1 MVVGSGPDC
10 GPLPMLFLDS
20 AMLAKGPRLSLHDI
34 TKKFGDFTAIDKV
47 DIELF
52 RGEIHAIV
60 GENGAGKS
68 TLMRVLAGHMAATS
82 GSMVLDGAPV
92 AIDRAAP
99 GQRPAVGFLEQEGGL
114 IIELTGVENLILA
127 EADGVWSNRVAASD
141 RLKTLAKQF
150 GGSIDPDVPVLSLTM
165 GQRQR
170 LEILI
175 TLARGADILILDE
188 PTASLSVEDAKT
200 LGQIMRGFAADRGS
214 VFYISHKLNEV
225 KEIAD
230 RITVMRR
237 GKIVGRHTASAV
249 SAEQLAAEMVG
260 ELIQNGSSAQVR
272 AREEASDEL
281 VAVALGAREEIHFDG
296 RAEDLCVLRGVSVTS
311 NYKAE
316 SDLSNIDLTVRAGEI
331 VGVAGVVGSGQTVL
345 AETLAGLLKPNS
357 GTVWRA
363 DGPIAYVPENR
374 HRDALALP
382 LTIRDNMLVHSH
394 RQPAYSHGPWF
405 RHEAID
411 RGISGVLEKSRVY
424 GAVNGAPVSGLSG
437 GNQQKLV
444 LGRELE
450 QMPRLLVAHNPFRGL
465 DVRATHD
472 VRDAIFT
479 ACKAGLGAVM
489 ISSDLDELVQLA
501 HRIVVLFAG
510 RIAGEVDIAN
520 AGPGAIGRLMGG
532 LAHDHFS

>member
-1 MVVGSGPDC
+1 
-10 GPLPMLFLDS
+10 
-20 AMLAKGPRLSLHDI
+20 MLAKGPRLSLHDI
-34 TKKFGDFTAIDKV
+34 TKTFGDVTAIDKV

-82 GSMVLDGAPV
+82 GSMILDETPV
-92 AIDRAAP
+92 AIDRSAP
-99 GQRPAVGFLEQEGGL
+99 GQRPTVGFLEQEGGL
-114 IIELTGVENLILA
+114 ITELSGAENLILA
-127 EADGVWSNRVAASD
+127 EAKGVWSNRAFASG

-150 GGSIDPDVPVLSLTM
+150 GGAIDADVPVLSLTM

-170 LEILI
+170 IEILI
-175 TLARGADILILDE
+175 TLARGAEILILDE

-200 LGQIMRGFAADRGS
+200 LGQIMRGFAADGGS

-237 GKIVGRHTASAV
+237 GKIVGRHAASAV
-249 SAEQLAAEMVG
+249 TVERLAAEMVG
-260 ELIQNGSSAQVR
+260 EFIQTGSAAQVR
-272 AREEASDEL
+272 SKEASDEL
-281 VAVALGAREEIHFDG
+281 VAVALGAREEIHFEG
-296 RAEDLCVLRGVSVTS
+296 RAEDICTLRGISVTS
-311 NYKAE
+311 NYKSE

-357 GTVWRA
+357 GAVWRA

-382 LTIRDNMLVHSH
+382 LSIRDNMLVHSH
-394 RQPAYSHGPWF
+394 RQPAYSRGLWF

-411 RGISGVLEKSRVY
+411 RGISGVLEKSRVH
-424 GAVNGAPVSGLSG
+424 GAVTGAAVSSLSG

-465 DVRATHD
+465 DVRAIHD
-472 VRDAIFT
+472 VRDAIFA
-479 ACKAGLGAVM
+479 ACKSGLGVVM
-489 ISSDLDELVQLA
+489 ISSDLDEIVQLA

-520 AGPGAIGRLMGG
+520 AGPEAIGRLMGG
-532 LAHDHFS
+532 LVHDRAS